1 MKKTI
6 NYNIKYKYQ
15 SNWSGELQPNL
26 FKVIKETINNIKGY
40 PFEWT
45 MLSWKYNRK
54 GW

>member
-1 MKKTI
+1 VISM
-6 NYNIKYKYQ
+6 KYKYQ

-45 MLSWKYNRK
+45 MLSWKYNRR